1 MHSNAFLFTEGR
13 WHSFNSA
20 CAFNRS
26 IVYSILRILNNEK
39 YIFLKP
45 QGEALSLKEIAKGD
59 FLARFE
65 PVGLHLRSVET
76 HYISQFCSQEIETDF
91 HTLGTE
97 CKIYFFARLDRNYWC
112 MLLTVRTRSSSTRKL

>member
-39 YIFLKP
+39 YIFFKP

-76 HYISQFCSQEIETDF
+76 HYISQFCSQEIETDSHF
-91 HTLGTE
+91 G
-97 CKIYFFARLDRNYWC
+97 YRVQD
-112 MLLTVRTRSSSTRKL
+112 LLFRKAGPQLLVYVIDGSH